1 MSERVI
7 TYIDGFNFYFGLKSA
22 GWKRYYWLNLQV
34 MAQNLEAYQFTVA
47 IIPASSLLA
56 ESYDDLRTTA
66 EKRTP
71 AMDKKRDSV
80 AQDVVR
86 FF

>member
-1 MSERVI
+1 MQERE
-7 TYIDGFNFYFGLKSA
+7 
-22 GWKRYYWLNLQV
+22 
-34 MAQNLEAYQFTVA
+34 EAYQFTVA